1 MKRMLEMAGFL
12 GWAVFSAAAQQDPQL
27 ALQQLKGELDTVVRL
42 NVEGGVMG
50 QPVLG
55 APYSATEV
63 SERTQTLADGTKIHN
78 QTEAQ
83 VYRDG
88 QGRTRRETGNTI
100 VIMDPVAHTRY
111 SINTER
117 KTAIVIPMAFVGVA
131 GGGRGAGAGVAVATT
146 SQTWQLTS
154 KVVVDGQDMQVRT
167 IKKDARD
174 IKTEDL
180 GQQPMEGVVAQGSR
194 TTRTINAGEIGNDR
208 PISIVSERWFS
219 PQLQTVVMT
228 RQDDP
233 RTGENV
239 FRVTNVQLGEPD
251 PSLFQVPAGY
261 QVTERK

>member
-1 MKRMLEMAGFL
+1 MRRILAIAGMLG
-12 GWAVFSAAAQQDPQL
+12 GSVFGAAAQEGGQQV
-27 ALQQLKGELDTVVRL
+27 ALDKLKAELDNIVRF

-63 SERTQTLADGTKIHN
+63 TERTQTLADGTKIHN
-78 QTEAQ
+78 ENQTQ

-88 QGRTRRETGNTI
+88 EGRTRREVGNAI
-100 VIMDPVAHTRY
+100 VIMDPVARMRY
-111 SINTER
+111 SINTEN
-117 KTAIVIPMAFVGVA
+117 KTAMAMPVKFVA
-131 GGGRGAGAGVAVATT
+131 GSGGKVAMGMIVTG
-146 SQTWQLTS
+146 SQSYQVTDR
-154 KVVVDGQDMQVRT
+154 VVVNGQEMSART

-174 IKTEDL
+174 IKSEDL
-180 GQQPMEGVVAQGSR
+180 GQQPMEGVVAQGAR

-208 PISIVSERWFS
+208 PISIVSERWYS

-233 RTGENV
+233 RSGENV
-239 FRVTNVQLGEPD
+239 FRLTNVKLGEPD

-261 QVTERK
+261 QIVERK